1 MIDCTWPAGRP
12 VLVAASGPAD
22 WQLMENALDEL
33 ALSCVRLGD
42 GVEAMQALCR
52 RPNAYAAVVV
62 GERVGRVSGL
72 TFCGL
77 ARDAG
82 CGLPILLL
90 LSDYD
95 CHSVAGRAARLR
107 IAVLW
112 QPTSSRRLARTLLG
126 LLPRRPC
133 LKPLPPR
140 RSPILM
146 IRP

>member
-22 WQLMENALDEL
+22 WQLMEDALDEL

-42 GVEAMQALCR
+42 GVEAMQAICR

-62 GERVGRVSGL
+62 GQRVGQVSGL

-90 LSDYD
+90 LSDDD
-95 CHSVAGRAARLR
+95 CRWVAGRAARLR
-107 IAVLW
+107 ISVLW
-112 QPTSSRRLARTLLG
+112 QPISSRRLARTLLG

-133 LKPLPPR
+133 RRPLSPG
-140 RSPILM
+140 RSSILM
-146 IRP
+146 VQG